1 MKLKSL
7 ATHHIKL
14 AGVHRE
20 GYKNGTDRCDRDNME
35 EIHLGGEGDSLLLKR
50 FKNGFYQSKMPDSPL
65 ISVIISPLGNW
76 LCKRHI
82 AGAVAGKISTHTSG
96 HRIF

>member
-35 EIHLGGEGDSLLLKR
+35 EIHLGGEGGGEFIA
-50 FKNGFYQSKMPDSPL
+50 FKT
-65 ISVIISPLGNW
+65 V
-76 LCKRHI
+76 
-82 AGAVAGKISTHTSG
+82 
-96 HRIF
+96 

>member
-20 GYKNGTDRCDRDNME
+20 GFKNGTDRCDRDNME
-35 EIHLGGEGDSLLLKR
+35 EMHLEDEREGGGSLLLKW
-50 FKNGFYQSKMPDSPL
+50 FKNGFYQSKIPDSPL

-76 LCKRHI
+76 L
-82 AGAVAGKISTHTSG
+82 
-96 HRIF
+96 